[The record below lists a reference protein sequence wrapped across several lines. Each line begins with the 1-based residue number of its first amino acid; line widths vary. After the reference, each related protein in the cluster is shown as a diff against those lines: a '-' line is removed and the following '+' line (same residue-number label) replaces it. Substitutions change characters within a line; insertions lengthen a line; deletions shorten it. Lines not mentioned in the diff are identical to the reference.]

1 MGFEL
6 REGQGA
12 LFNNDDKQS
21 DNQPDLRGQCMID
34 GVEYWV
40 AGWDKKAQSG
50 AKYVS
55 LSFQRKDASR
65 GGGNG
70 GQRSGGGGR
79 GGYGGQRGGGRQ
91 RSGYGGGNGGGRGYS
106 GPGRGQS
113 RRGPQDNGG
122 DDQGGD
128 DDFR

>member
-21 DNQPDLRGQCMID
+21 DKHPDLRGQCMID

-40 AGWDKKAQSG
+40 SGWNRKAQSG
-50 AKYVS
+50 AEYVS
-55 LSFQRKDASR
+55 LSLQRKDASR
-65 GGGNG
+65 GG

-79 GGYGGQRGGGRQ
+79 GGYGGQRTGGGQ
-91 RSGYGGGNGGGRGYS
+91 RSNYGGGNGGGRGYS
-106 GPGRGQS
+106 GRGQS
-113 RRGPQDNGG
+113 RRGGSHDNGG